1 MSVRSPA
8 IAIAIAIALC
18 ASCAALAQDP
28 ASRYRVLSGPDCAG
42 PQNIIA
48 EEAREPL
55 NATFLRVQHM
65 GDPGTAE
72 LANEAANEVTWDVG
86 QMTGLHT
93 PAFAQRGH
101 RDAPPPVAASA
112 FQLACGDAG
121 FLINSFEFTHTQPI
135 EGAGQ
140 SVSIARTLEPW
151 PRAFEDAQSRFFMQA
166 SIAVPTS
173 YSPNRAPDSGVTA
186 VSFMYY
192 VVDATSGIALAHVIG
207 LHDNRPAGVGGSGN
221 EILAND
227 GVTLFAASPLAA
239 IDGSGTSVKFVEVP
253 PQSGTIRYEN
263 GWTEPIL
270 FRADITYARF
280 KSMLEALKPQSPAMS
295 TDPLDY
301 RIALFGVLGE
311 VFVGTSRGHDVMLG
325 GSVHGLTLAR
335 ERVERRVGRFR

>member
-1 MSVRSPA
+1 MSVRW
-8 IAIAIAIALC
+8 IACVAAMA
-18 ASCAALAQDP
+18 ASCASYAADP
-28 ASRYRVLSGPDCAG
+28 AARYRVLSGPDCAG
-42 PQNIIA
+42 PANIIA
-48 EEAREPL
+48 EEALEPL
-55 NATFLRVQHM
+55 NETFLRVQHM
-65 GDPGTAE
+65 GDPGSGE
-72 LANEAANEVTWDVG
+72 LAGEAANEVTWDVG
-86 QMTGLHT
+86 TMTGLHT
-93 PAFAQRGH
+93 PAFAQRGY

-121 FLINSFEFTHTQPI
+121 FLINSFEFTHNQPI

-140 SVSIARTLEPW
+140 SVSIARTLDPW
-151 PRAFEDAQSRFFMQA
+151 PRAFEDAQSRFFIQA
-166 SIAVPTS
+166 SVAVPTS

-192 VVDATSGIALAHVIG
+192 VVDSTSGIALAHVIG

-227 GVTLFAASPLAA
+227 GVTPFAASPLSAT
-239 IDGSGTSVKFVEVP
+239 DGSGNPVKFVEVP
-253 PQSGTIRYEN
+253 PQSRTIRYES
-263 GWTEPIL
+263 GWAEPTL

-280 KSMLEALKPQSPAMS
+280 KSMLEALKPQAPAMS

-311 VFVGTSRGHDVMLG
+311 VFVGTTRGHDVMLG
-325 GSVHGLTLAR
+325 GSVRGLTLAR